1 MHGFII
7 RVLYLGPPSSQSNLT
22 HDLMKVQWNP
32 VTVADHYIIS
42 VSPLI
47 NDNESES
54 TLMTSNTTIQLP
66 LEYNQDYNITVMA
79 SNCAGNS
86 TPAEISVRI
95 GKS

>member
-1 MHGFII
+1 
-7 RVLYLGPPSSQSNLT
+7 
-22 HDLMKVQWNP
+22 MKVQWNP

-47 NDNESES
+47 INNNESES
-54 TLMTSNTTIQLP
+54 TLMTSNTTVNLP
-66 LEYNQDYNITVMA
+66 LQYNQVYNISVMA

-95 GKS
+95 GKH